1 MQFAQFRVYAT
12 KSENKCNLGKL
23 FKKENSVMANNSG
36 RVKKIDLGNATWISL
51 LSQCIDS
58 IGSDQFTDKLLSA
71 LRSITDFD
79 YSVSFA
85 YHQNEKPICLFH
97 TFLPGER
104 VVFVDDYLKG
114 PYLLDPFFKACG
126 REVDTGLYR
135 LQDIAP
141 DRFLQSE
148 YYRSYYVRTGLAEE
162 ICYTF
167 YLLNDVAVVISLMRS
182 GESQRFSARE
192 FRLLESVV
200 PIVNSLAQRHWQA
213 VPDWFEV
220 DSIERKP
227 GDNSTIIENTVGA
240 IFGPRITPRET
251 QVVAQVLEG
260 HSSESIA
267 NSLGI
272 STGTVRIHRRNIY
285 AKLDISSQQELFSIF
300 FQKIRT
306 VRA

>member
-1 MQFAQFRVYAT
+1 
-12 KSENKCNLGKL
+12 
-23 FKKENSVMANNSG
+23 MANNSG
-36 RVKKIDLGNATWISL
+36 RAKKIDLGNAAWITL
-51 LSQCIDS
+51 LSRCIDS
-58 IGSDQFTDKLLSA
+58 IGTDRFTDNLISA
-71 LRSITDFD
+71 LKSITDFD
-79 YSVSFA
+79 YLVSFA
-85 YHQNEKPICLFH
+85 YHQKDQPICLFH
-97 TFLPGER
+97 TFSPGDR

-114 PYLLDPFFKACG
+114 PYLLDPFFTACG
-126 REVDTGLYR
+126 RQVETGLYR
-135 LQDIAP
+135 MRDIAP

-182 GESQRFSARE
+182 GEGQRFSARE

-200 PIVNSLAQRHWQA
+200 PIVCSLGQRHWQS

-220 DSIERKP
+220 ESIEREP
-227 GDNSTIIENTVGA
+227 ADTPTIIENTVSA

-267 NSLGI
+267 KGLGI

-300 FQKIRT
+300 FDKIRT
-306 VRA
+306 VRAEQRQTA

>member
-1 MQFAQFRVYAT
+1 MAD
-12 KSENKCNLGKL
+12 
-23 FKKENSVMANNSG
+23 NSRRA
-36 RVKKIDLGNATWISL
+36 KKIDLGNATWIAL

-58 IGSDQFTDKLLSA
+58 IGSDQFTDTLPGA
-71 LRSITDFD
+71 LKFITQFD

-85 YHQNEKPICLFH
+85 YHRNEKPICLFH
-97 TFLPGER
+97 TFSPAER

-114 PYLLDPFFKACG
+114 PYLLDPFYKACE
-126 REVDTGLYR
+126 RRVDTGLYR

-167 YLLNDVAVVISLMRS
+167 YLPNNVAVVISLMRS

-192 FRLLESVV
+192 FRLLESILPLVD
-200 PIVNSLAQRHWQA
+200 SLAQRHWQA

-220 DSIERKP
+220 DSSDREP
-227 GDNSTIIENTVGA
+227 GDNSATIENTVGA
-240 IFGPRITPRET
+240 ILGPRITPRET

-267 NSLGI
+267 KSLGI
-272 STGTVRIHRRNIY
+272 SAGTVRIHRRNIY
-285 AKLDISSQQELFSIF
+285 AKLNISSQQELFSIF

>member
-1 MQFAQFRVYAT
+1 MVT
-12 KSENKCNLGKL
+12 NP
-23 FKKENSVMANNSG
+23 G
-36 RVKKIDLGNATWISL
+36 RKKKIDLGNATWVSLISE
-51 LSQCIDS
+51 CIDS
-58 IGSDQFTDKLLSA
+58 IGTEEFPESLVSA
-71 LRSITDFD
+71 LRSITEFD
-79 YSVSFA
+79 YLVSFA
-85 YHQNEKPICLFH
+85 YHQKEQPICLYHAFS
-97 TFLPGER
+97 PAER
-104 VVFVDDYLKG
+104 VVFVDDYLNG

-126 REVDTGLYR
+126 RRVDTGLYR
-135 LQDIAP
+135 LRDIAP

-182 GESQRFSARE
+182 GDSPRFSARE
-192 FRLLESVV
+192 FRLLDSVV
-200 PIVNSLAQRHWQA
+200 PIVCSLARRHWQE
-213 VPDWFEV
+213 VPDWFEAELT
-220 DSIERKP
+220 DRETEEHHS
-227 GDNSTIIENTVGA
+227 IIENMVST

-260 HSSESIA
+260 HSSESTA
-267 NSLGI
+267 RSLGI
-272 STGTVRIHRRNIY
+272 SVGTVRIHRRNIY

>member
-1 MQFAQFRVYAT
+1 
-12 KSENKCNLGKL
+12 
-23 FKKENSVMANNSG
+23 
-36 RVKKIDLGNATWISL
+36 
-51 LSQCIDS
+51 
-58 IGSDQFTDKLLSA
+58 
-71 LRSITDFD
+71 
-79 YSVSFA
+79 
-85 YHQNEKPICLFH
+85 
-97 TFLPGER
+97 
-104 VVFVDDYLKG
+104 
-114 PYLLDPFFKACG
+114 
-126 REVDTGLYR
+126 
-135 LQDIAP
+135 
-141 DRFLQSE
+141 
-148 YYRSYYVRTGLAEE
+148 
-162 ICYTF
+162 
-167 YLLNDVAVVISLMRS
+167 MRS
-182 GESQRFSARE
+182 GESPRFSARE

-200 PIVNSLAQRHWQA
+200 LIVNSLAQRHWQA

>member
-1 MQFAQFRVYAT
+1 MLNL
-12 KSENKCNLGKL
+12 SGENK
-23 FKKENSVMANNSG
+23 VMATIPG
-36 RVKKIDLGNATWISL
+36 RTKKIDLGNAAWISL
-51 LSQCIDS
+51 ISECIDS
-58 IGSDQFTDKLLSA
+58 IGTDEFPGCLASA

-79 YSVSFA
+79 YLVSFA
-85 YHQNEKPICLFH
+85 YHQKEKPICLYH
-97 TFLPGER
+97 TFSPAER
-104 VVFVDDYLKG
+104 VVFVDDYLNG

-182 GESQRFSARE
+182 GDSPRFSARE
-192 FRLLESVV
+192 CRLLASVV
-200 PIVNSLAQRHWQA
+200 PIVISLAQRHWQD
-213 VPDWFEV
+213 VPDWFKAG
-220 DSIERKP
+220 SIDRET
-227 GDNSTIIENTVGA
+227 DENHSIIENMVGT

-260 HSSESIA
+260 HSSESTA
-267 NSLGI
+267 RSLGI
-272 STGTVRIHRRNIY
+272 SAGTVRIHRRNIY

-306 VRA
+306 VRT